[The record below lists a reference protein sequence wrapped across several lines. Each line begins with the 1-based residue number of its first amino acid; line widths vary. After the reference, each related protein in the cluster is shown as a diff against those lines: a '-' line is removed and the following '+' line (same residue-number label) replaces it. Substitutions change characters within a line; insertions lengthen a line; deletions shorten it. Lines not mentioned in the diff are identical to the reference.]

1 MGSTNSKGPKA
12 EEMAL
17 LILIHWKY
25 LRNKKETHHGISLY
39 IYIYIYIT
47 ILASLY
53 EPIDIAQ

>member
-17 LILIHWKY
+17 LILIYWKY

-39 IYIYIYIT
+39 IYMRTT